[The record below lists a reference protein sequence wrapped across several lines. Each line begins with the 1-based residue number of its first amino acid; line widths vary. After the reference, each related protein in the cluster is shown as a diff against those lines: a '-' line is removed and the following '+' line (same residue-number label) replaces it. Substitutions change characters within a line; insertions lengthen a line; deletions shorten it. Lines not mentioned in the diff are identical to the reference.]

1 MRRKILIILI
11 SLLIILGGTGCI
23 QKSSKNI
30 NSLNNSINEYFTW
43 NPQYIGNPYV
53 YNYVNENENV
63 IVVGLLNNTKEEQKW
78 FKKAVLNSKYVKFEK
93 AKNVNFDVSSTLDH
107 IINNGP
113 QTSSS
118 PFDYVNASKEEYEK
132 LLANPKETFEYAIKD
147 LIESNASKG
156 LRSYIEA
163 LLCIEIN
170 EGFNYD
176 FESANDFLDNY
187 KKYLENNNDNLTE
200 YDKYAKSL
208 LNL

>member
-1 MRRKILIILI
+1 MKRKILIILI

-53 YNYVNENENV
+53 YNYVNEDENI

-93 AKNVNFDVSSTLDH
+93 AKNVSFDVSSMLDY
-107 IINNGP
+107 IVNNGP
-113 QTSSS
+113 QTSSN
-118 PFDYVNASKEEYEK
+118 PYDYVNASKEEYEK

-156 LRSYIEA
+156 LKSYIEA
-163 LLCIEIN
+163 LLCTEIN

-176 FESANDFLDNY
+176 FESANDFIDNY

>member
-1 MRRKILIILI
+1 MKRKILIILI
-11 SLLIILGGTGCI
+11 SLFIIFGGTGCI

-53 YNYVNENENV
+53 YNYVNEDENI

-93 AKNVNFDVSSTLDH
+93 AKNVSFDVSSMLDY
-107 IINNGP
+107 IVNNGP
-113 QTSSS
+113 QTSSN
-118 PFDYVNASKEEYEK
+118 PYDYVNASKEEYEK
-132 LLANPKETFEYAIKD
+132 LLANPKETFEYVIKD

-187 KKYLENNNDNLTE
+187 KKYLENNNENLNE

>member
-1 MRRKILIILI
+1 MKRKILIILI
-11 SLLIILGGTGCI
+11 SLFIIFGGTGCI

-53 YNYVNENENV
+53 YNYVNEDENI

-93 AKNVNFDVSSTLDH
+93 AKNVSFDVSSMLDY
-107 IINNGP
+107 IVNNGP
-113 QTSSS
+113 QTSSN
-118 PFDYVNASKEEYEK
+118 PYDYVNASKEEYEK

-163 LLCIEIN
+163 LLCTEIN

-176 FESANDFLDNY
+176 FESANDFIDNY